1 MLSSLINW
9 EGIAIGLC
17 TFLIIGVFHP
27 FVIKGEYYYGQKI
40 SWVFGGVGI
49 ATGVV
54 SLFCENT
61 FLSTLLAVI
70 AFSCFWSIKEVADQ
84 KKRVEK
90 GWFPMNPK
98 RSGEYL
104 RKQNLEELE
113 SEALE
118 APEAE

>member
-1 MLSSLINW
+1 MLTSILNW

-27 FVIKGEYYYGQKI
+27 FVIKGEYYFGQKI
-40 SWVFGGVGI
+40 SWVFGIVGVL
-49 ATGVV
+49 TGTY
-54 SLFCENT
+54 SIFCENT
-61 FLSTLLAVI
+61 FVSTLMAVI

-98 RSGEYL
+98 RRDEY
-104 RKQNLEELE
+104 RMKTA
-113 SEALE
+113 SETDTTPSA
-118 APEAE
+118 APEVE